1 MPHHLIPV
9 LLLAA
14 MAVLPATARSQ
25 ESLLFREEFETLDAW
40 KPFTFKNIARHTVY
54 TAVREGDTTIMK
66 AASDSSASGLIW
78 TRQFDVYKYPK
89 VRWRWKIDSVYEH
102 GNARMK
108 EGDDYPLRIY
118 IMFAYDPNEIGFLD
132 RMKYRLAKQ
141 LYGEYPPLGTVNYI
155 WANRDYD
162 ERVITNAWTD
172 RAKMV
177 LLREGDAL
185 AGEWVEEAIDILADY
200 REAFGGNAPHMAS
213 IGIMNDSDNTGGQA
227 VSYLDYIEVYR

>member
-1 MPHHLIPV
+1 MPQHLIPV
-9 LLLAA
+9 LLLVA
-14 MAVLPATARSQ
+14 MAALPATVRSQ
-25 ESLLFREEFETLDAW
+25 QDVLFREEFETLDAW
-40 KPFTFKNIARHTVY
+40 NPFTFKNITRHTVY
-54 TAVREGDTTIMK
+54 TVAREGDTTIMK

-78 TRQFDVYKYPK
+78 TRQFDVYKYPI
-89 VRWRWKIDSVYEH
+89 VHWRWKIDSVYEH
-102 GNARMK
+102 GNARTK

-118 IMFAYDPNEIGFLD
+118 IMFAYDSDEVGFVD

-162 ERVITNAWTD
+162 ARVITNAWTD

-177 LLREGDAL
+177 LLREGNAH
-185 AGEWVEEAIDILADY
+185 AGEWVEETIDILADY
-200 REAFGGNAPHMAS
+200 REAFGGNAPHMAR
-213 IGIMNDSDNTGGQA
+213 IGIMNDSDNTGGHT